1 METTKS
7 LDSQRVELEPVA
19 FFEKIEQMSIELK
32 YPFYDNFPNFF
43 LFFFMILDTIELAL
57 RKNKE

>member
-19 FFEKIEQMSIELK
+19 FFEKIEQMSVELK

-43 LFFFMILDTIELAL
+43 LFFFMILS
-57 RKNKE
+57 N